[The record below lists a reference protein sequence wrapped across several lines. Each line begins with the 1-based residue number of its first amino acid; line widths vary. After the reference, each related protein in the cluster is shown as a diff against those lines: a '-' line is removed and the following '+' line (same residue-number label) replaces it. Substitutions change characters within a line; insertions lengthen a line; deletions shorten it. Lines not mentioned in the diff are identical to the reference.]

1 MGIVYSILVIF
12 FMPLHGLNQGVQP
25 IVGYNYGAKQYGRV
39 KEAYRLATLS
49 GTVFVCAGFALVQ
62 LFPSVCIAL
71 FRNEEGP
78 LMDMGIRALRLS
90 TICLPFLGFQ
100 VISAS
105 FFQAIGKALQG
116 TILSLSR
123 QILLYIPILFILPR
137 FLGINGVF
145 FAMPSADLGAT
156 ILSALIIR
164 AEFKKLKS

>member
-1 MGIVYSILVIF
+1 
-12 FMPLHGLNQGVQP
+12 
-25 IVGYNYGAKQYGRV
+25 
-39 KEAYRLATLS
+39 
-49 GTVFVCAGFALVQ
+49 
-62 LFPSVCIAL
+62 
-71 FRNEEGP
+71 
-78 LMDMGIRALRLS
+78 MGIRALRLS